1 MDKDRRILHLSASH
15 ARPLSKA
22 TSVTYPSDPPPRSSS
37 FTFRR
42 AGSFGPRHY
51 LCYNNVSLCGC
62 YAPVRSTMRL
72 DLVTCSFCLY
82 QLRVGW
88 SVE

>member
-22 TSVTYPSDPPPRSSS
+22 TSVAYPSDLPRSSS
-37 FTFRR
+37 ITFRR
-42 AGSFGPRHY
+42 AGSFDPRHY
-51 LCYNNVSLCGC
+51 LCYNNVSLCGS

-72 DLVTCSFCLY
+72 DLVTCSFCLH
-82 QLRVGW
+82 QLRAGGW
-88 SVE
+88 IE